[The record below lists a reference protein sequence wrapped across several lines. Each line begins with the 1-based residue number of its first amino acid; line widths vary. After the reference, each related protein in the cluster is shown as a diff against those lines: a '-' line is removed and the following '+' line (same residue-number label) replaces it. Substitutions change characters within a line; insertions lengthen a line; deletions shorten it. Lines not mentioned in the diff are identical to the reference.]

1 VKRKSENFSTSSE
14 IIPVNTD
21 DNRKQDILN
30 FYDRIAENRD
40 NWIKRNS
47 YFHEDDHRFAQFL
60 IPPNLRILD
69 IGCGTGILLAKLQP
83 AFGVGIDISP
93 KMIDVA
99 RRKYPTEQYPN
110 LKFLAGDIEKSSTIK
125 SIEGEG
131 PFDIIILSDTI
142 GLLSDV
148 ETTLSSLHALCS
160 GDTRLIIS
168 YFSWLWTPI
177 IAIAETFGLKMR
189 QTPLNRLGPDDIIDL
204 LVLTDFDL
212 IKQDWRQLIPKYLL
226 GLGPLIN
233 KSIATLP
240 MIRRLCVRHY
250 AVARSLKS
258 IGLNSPSV
266 SIIIPCRNEQGN
278 ILPAVKRLP
287 EICNDIEIIFVEGHS
302 SDGTKD
308 EIERVIRLHPE
319 YNIKLLIQEGNG
331 KGDAVRKG
339 FQEAGGEVLMI
350 LDADLTV
357 PPEELPK
364 FYTALVKG
372 KGEFING
379 TRLVYPMEKKAM
391 RPLNLIANHCFSVV
405 FSWLLNQRFTDTLC
419 GTKVLTKK
427 HYLQISK
434 NRSYFGNF
442 DPFGDFDLIF
452 GASKLNL
459 KVIEIPIRYAER
471 TYGST
476 QISRFR
482 HGILLF
488 RMVLFAF
495 RKLKAL

>member
-1 VKRKSENFSTSSE
+1 VKSKSENLEISSD
-14 IIPVNTD
+14 IMAPNP
-21 DNRKQDILN
+21 DNSRKQRILN
-30 FYDRIAENRD
+30 FYDNIAENRD
-40 NWIKRNS
+40 AWITRNS
-47 YFHEDDHRFAQFL
+47 YFHEDDYRFSQFL
-60 IPPNLRILD
+60 ISPNLKILD
-69 IGCGTGILLAKLQP
+69 IGCGTGTLLAKLKP

-93 KMIDVA
+93 KMIELA
-99 RRKYPTEQYPN
+99 RSKFPAEQYPN
-110 LKFLAGDIEKSSTIK
+110 LEFLVGDIEDPSTIK
-125 SIEGEG
+125 GIEG

-160 GDTRLIIS
+160 GNTRLIIS
-168 YFSWLWTPI
+168 YFSWLWSPI
-177 IAIAETFGLKMR
+177 ITIAETLGLKMR
-189 QTPLNRLGPDDIIDL
+189 QTPLNRLGSDDILDL
-204 LVLTDFDL
+204 LALTDFDL
-212 IKQDWRQLIPKYLL
+212 IKRDWRQLVPKYLF

-240 MIRRLCVRHY
+240 IIRRLCVRHY
-250 AVARSLKS
+250 AVARSLRHAKLS
-258 IGLNSPSV
+258 TPSV
-266 SIIIPCRNEQGN
+266 SVIIPCRNEQGN
-278 ILPAVKRLP
+278 ILPAIERLP
-287 EICNDIEIIFVEGHS
+287 NFCNKIEIIFVEGHS
-302 SDGTKD
+302 SDGTIE
-308 EIERVIRLHPE
+308 EIERVIKLYPE
-319 YNIKLLIQEGNG
+319 YNIKLLVQEGNG

-339 FQEAGGEVLMI
+339 FQDARGEVLMI

-364 FYTALVKG
+364 FYNALVKG
-372 KGEFING
+372 KGEFVNG
-379 TRLVYPMEKKAM
+379 TRLVYPMEKRAM

-419 GTKVLTKK
+419 GTKVITKK
-427 HYLQISK
+427 HYLEIAK

-459 KVIEIPIRYAER
+459 KVVEIPIRYAER
-471 TYGST
+471 TYGRT

>member
-1 VKRKSENFSTSSE
+1 MKINSENLEISSE
-14 IIPVNTD
+14 TITKNATN
-21 DNRKQDILN
+21 NRKRDILN
-30 FYDRIAENRD
+30 FYDQIAENRD
-40 NWIKRNS
+40 TWITRNS
-47 YFHEDDHRFAQFL
+47 YFHEDDYRFTQFL
-60 IPPNLRILD
+60 TSPNLRILD
-69 IGCGTGILLAKLQP
+69 IGCGTGTMLAKLEP

-99 RRKYPTEQYPN
+99 REKFPVEQYPN
-110 LKFLAGDIEKSSTIK
+110 LEFHVGDIEEPSTIK
-125 SIEGEG
+125 TLEG
-131 PFDIIILSDTI
+131 PFDVIILSDTI

-148 ETTLSSLHALCS
+148 QTTLSNIHTLCS
-160 GDTRLIIS
+160 SDTRLIIS
-168 YFSWLWTPI
+168 YFSWLWSPI
-177 IAIAETFGLKMR
+177 IWIAETLGLKMR
-189 QTPLNRLGPDDIIDL
+189 QTPLNRLGPDDILDL
-204 LVLTDFDL
+204 LSLTDFEL
-212 IKQDWRQLIPKYLL
+212 IKRDWRQLIPKNLF

-240 MIRRLCVRHY
+240 ILRRLCVRHY
-250 AVARSLKS
+250 AIARSLKHS
-258 IGLNSPSV
+258 ELYTPSV
-266 SIIIPCRNEQGN
+266 SIVIPCRNEQGN
-278 ILPAVKRLP
+278 ILPAVERLP
-287 EICNDIEIIFVEGHS
+287 DFCDDIEIIFVEGHS
-302 SDGTKD
+302 SDSTKE
-308 EIERVIRLHPE
+308 EIERVIGLHPE
-319 YNIKLLIQEGNG
+319 YDIKLLVQEGEG

-339 FQEAGGEVLMI
+339 FQDARGEVLMI

-364 FYTALVKG
+364 FYNALVKG
-372 KGEFING
+372 KGEFVNG

-391 RPLNLIANHCFSVV
+391 RPLNLIANYCFSVV

-419 GTKVLTKK
+419 GTKVITKK
-427 HYLQISK
+427 HYLEIAK

-459 KVIEIPIRYAER
+459 KVVEIPIRYAER